1 MLEKLD
7 LTKKMEKEEYKEKM
21 EHVRAVLKRPLTL
34 AEKVLYTHLFD
45 ETVLKDYKRGEDYVN
60 FRPDRVA
67 MQDAT
72 AQMAL
77 LQFIVII

>member
-1 MLEKLD
+1 MVYDIDMIKSFYSA
-7 LTKKMEKEEYKEKM
+7 YKEKM

-67 MQDAT
+67 MQERSR
-72 AQMAL
+72 
-77 LQFIVII
+77 LQFLLLYIVII